1 MNKIYPTIMAGG
13 TGSRLWPLSR
23 ETYPKQFIRLCGQFS
38 MLQATINRLYT
49 LNNMG
54 SPLIICNEDHRFVV
68 AEQLREINQ
77 LANNIILEPIGR
89 NTAPAIALA
98 ALQIIKHDPNGILL
112 ILAADHVIN
121 DDTKFCAAVN
131 QAIIY
136 AEQEKLVTFGVEP
149 TYPETGYGYIKKG
162 EKFGETGFIVDKFV
176 EKPNE
181 KLAETYL
188 NTKNYLWNSGIFLF
202 KASVYLEQL
211 NHYRP
216 DMVKKCQQ
224 AMNHT
229 AQDKDFIRI
238 DKQIFSQCKSESIDY
253 AVMEQT
259 TEAVVVPLNTVW
271 SDVGS
276 WSSLWNIS
284 EKEQNNNVI
293 CGDVIAIDSNNNYL
307 RSEDKLI
314 ATVGINNLAVIETK
328 DAVLVMD
335 KAQSQNV
342 KKVVDE
348 LKRLNRKEYLIHR
361 QVFRPWGAY
370 DSLDKGKRYHVKNIR
385 VKPGEKLSLQMHYHR
400 AEHWV
405 VVSGTAEVVIDDK
418 IQYITENQSVYIPL
432 GAKHSLA
439 NPGKIDLEII
449 EVQSG
454 SYLEEDDIVRFQDRY
469 GRIEN
474 EHK

>member
-1 MNKIYPTIMAGG
+1 
-13 TGSRLWPLSR
+13 
-23 ETYPKQFIRLCGQFS
+23 
-38 MLQATINRLYT
+38 
-49 LNNMG
+49 
-54 SPLIICNEDHRFVV
+54 
-68 AEQLREINQ
+68 
-77 LANNIILEPIGR
+77 
-89 NTAPAIALA
+89 
-98 ALQIIKHDPNGILL
+98 
-112 ILAADHVIN
+112 
-121 DDTKFCAAVN
+121 
-131 QAIIY
+131 
-136 AEQEKLVTFGVEP
+136 
-149 TYPETGYGYIKKG
+149 
-162 EKFGETGFIVDKFV
+162 
-176 EKPNE
+176 
-181 KLAETYL
+181 
-188 NTKNYLWNSGIFLF
+188 
-202 KASVYLEQL
+202 
-211 NHYRP
+211 
-216 DMVKKCQQ
+216 
-224 AMNHT
+224 
-229 AQDKDFIRI
+229 
-238 DKQIFSQCKSESIDY
+238 
-253 AVMEQT
+253 
-259 TEAVVVPLNTVW
+259 
-271 SDVGS
+271 
-276 WSSLWNIS
+276 
-284 EKEQNNNVI
+284 VI